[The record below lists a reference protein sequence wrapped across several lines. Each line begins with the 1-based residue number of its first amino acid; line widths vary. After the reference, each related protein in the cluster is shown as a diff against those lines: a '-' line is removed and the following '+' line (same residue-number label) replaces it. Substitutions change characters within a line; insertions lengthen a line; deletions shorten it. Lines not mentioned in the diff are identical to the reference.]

1 MVSNSFIML
10 SCLPLSSVPKGT
22 MKKTWS
28 SRRQFSLVFFLQLPL
43 FHYFKLTVLHKM
55 FWSKYSFRFKVLF
68 LTSLLIKLAILNFI
82 LKIKIKQ
89 HLRGRVLHF
98 SFFEWIVVL
107 SINITEPFWC
117 FQISLLW
124 WCYSNLVPKHLQY
137 KMVLN

>member
-22 MKKTWS
+22 MKQTWS
-28 SRRQFSLVFFLQLPL
+28 SRREFALVFFLQLPL
-43 FHYFKLTVLHKM
+43 FHYFKLTSQNVLVSQNTPSALK
-55 FWSKYSFRFKVLF
+55 FLFCLSF
-68 LTSLLIKLAILNFI
+68 LIKLAILNFI

-107 SINITEPFWC
+107 SINIAEPFWC

-137 KMVLN
+137 KMVLI